1 MIELAR
7 LVELARGRRVVALT
21 GAGIST
27 ESGIPDYRG
36 PKSRGRARTPMQHA
50 EFVGSAE
57 ARQLY
62 WARSFRGWPTIAA
75 ARPNR
80 GHRALAAL
88 ERAGLL
94 GGIIT
99 QNVDGLHAAAGSRRV
114 IELHGALADVICLDC
129 GGRERRAALQ
139 RRLAELNPALAGSG
153 AGPLR
158 PDGDV
163 EIGGDVRRFAVAP
176 CAGCGGPLK
185 PDVVFF
191 GGSIP
196 RPWTEAAWALY
207 AEAELLLVIGS
218 SPVPRRRCRDAL
230 STANPPTGKAPRR
243 REGWVPFKE
252 RQRRQAVEGQ
262 AQRVRTP
269 ASRYSGLLRLSLRP
283 PRRRRQRA
291 GGDPQHRRDP
301 RRPPERRTR

>member
-36 PKSRGRARTPMQHA
+36 PRSRGRARTPMQHA

-88 ERAGLL
+88 ERSGLL

-99 QNVDGLHAAAGSRRV
+99 QNVVDGLHAAAGSRRV

-129 GGRERRAALQ
+129 GGRDRRATLQ
-139 RRLAELNPALAGSG
+139 RRLAELNPELAGSG

-176 CAGCGGPLK
+176 YDDGAP
-185 PDVVFF
+185 
-191 GGSIP
+191 
-196 RPWTEAAWALY
+196 AAA
-207 AEAELLLVIGS
+207 ARS
-218 SPVPRRRCRDAL
+218 SP
-230 STANPPTGKAPRR
+230 T
-243 REGWVPFKE
+243 
-252 RQRRQAVEGQ
+252 
-262 AQRVRTP
+262 
-269 ASRYSGLLRLSLRP
+269 
-283 PRRRRQRA
+283 
-291 GGDPQHRRDP
+291 
-301 RRPPERRTR
+301 